1 MLLNKIKIKNYRNY
15 RDTEINF
22 NDEINIIVGAN
33 NSGKTNILHIISLL
47 STEIKLTVEDFN
59 KNLLYKDFKT
69 YKEISPVIQIEYFV
83 KHSMS
88 YETLNSGFSRLE
100 KFIIYDENGDISS
113 SDKDFFDVNA
123 IIIIKYELDPK
134 YENEYKK
141 SMNNVN
147 SYEEFTHILAKYEQY
162 YQINYYNSVSNEKI
176 EKRNVKNLFNIEVI
190 NANRNIDEITSSTKK
205 YVKCKM
211 SDNKEDIDS
220 LNSDINSSIKTR
232 LNPITDSINEEIQK
246 DQENI
251 GVSNG
256 KNDFIATF
264 EFNSDFT
271 EFFKFELNNATIGYN
286 LPLDNNGLGYNN
298 LIYIRNSINFKNEN
312 EFNLLLI
319 EEPEAHLH
327 PNMQYK
333 LINYIKAYKNTS
345 KNSNQ
350 VFITTHSSNIT
361 ASANIDDIILV
372 DYVCT
377 KDEQNVK
384 CINLKDNFN
393 SEIIKEKFDINI
405 KQDEL
410 TKNKEHLHKFLDVT
424 RSDLLFADSVIL
436 VEGLSEK
443 IFIPHA
449 YLKKYKENLVDK
461 YISII
466 EVGGI
471 TFKNFLPLFL
481 GTSKKVLCISDVDY
495 VYSDSSSFNDE
506 TFKEEAKNKLNNMGK
521 VYYGNQPNYLFC
533 TQKLG
538 GSTFEKE
545 LFLQNYEKNAEELL
559 FFVFPKNDFK
569 SKISEGNKI
578 SQLKTFSFW
587 NNEAKEI
594 IDDNRI
600 WKSVENLLR
609 YYNNIK
615 NNLTDI
621 TKNDSL
627 IKHFLCELFYKYIQ
641 NKKGDF
647 ALRISFEK
655 WVECPSYVS
664 EGLEWLKK

>member
-410 TKNKEHLHKFLDVT
+410 TKNKAHLHKFLDVT

-449 YLKKYKENLVDK
+449 YLKKYGENLVDK
-461 YISII
+461 YVSII

-533 TQKLG
+533 TQELG

-621 TKNDSL
+621 TKIDSL

-655 WVECPSYVS
+655 WVECPSYIS
-664 EGLEWLKK
+664 EGLKWLKK

>member
-15 RDTEINF
+15 MDTEINF

-113 SDKDFFDVNA
+113 SDKKFFDVNA
-123 IIIIKYELDPK
+123 TIIIKYELDPK

-443 IFIPHA
+443 IFMPHA

-533 TQKLG
+533 TQELG

-578 SQLKTFSFW
+578 SQLKTFAFW

-621 TKNDSL
+621 TKIDSL

-655 WVECPSYVS
+655 WVECPSYIS
-664 EGLEWLKK
+664 EGLKWLKK

>member
-69 YKEISPVIQIEYFV
+69 YKGISPVIQIEYFV

-113 SDKDFFDVNA
+113 SDKVFFDVNA

-443 IFIPHA
+443 IFMPHA

-481 GTSKKVLCISDVDY
+481 GTFKKVLCISDVDY

-533 TQKLG
+533 TQELG

-578 SQLKTFSFW
+578 SQLKTFAFW

-621 TKNDSL
+621 TKIDSL

-655 WVECPSYVS
+655 WVECPSYIS
-664 EGLEWLKK
+664 EGLKWLKK

>member
-449 YLKKYKENLVDK
+449 YLKKYGENLVDK
-461 YISII
+461 YVSII

-533 TQKLG
+533 TQELG

-545 LFLQNYEKNAEELL
+545 LFLQNYEKNAKELL

-621 TKNDSL
+621 TKIDSL

-655 WVECPSYVS
+655 WVECPSYIS
-664 EGLEWLKK
+664 EGLKWLKK

>member
-449 YLKKYKENLVDK
+449 YLKKYGENLVDK
-461 YISII
+461 YVSII

-533 TQKLG
+533 TQELG

-621 TKNDSL
+621 TKIDSL

-655 WVECPSYVS
+655 WVECPSYIS
-664 EGLEWLKK
+664 EGLKWLKK

>member
-533 TQKLG
+533 TQELG

-621 TKNDSL
+621 TKIDSL

-655 WVECPSYVS
+655 WVECPSYIS
-664 EGLEWLKK
+664 EGLKWLKK